1 MQTNKLNYPFPD
13 ACISEGLIYSLSVGT
28 SELHLTALIR
38 EDQAQFITGMT
49 SP

>member
-1 MQTNKLNYPFPD
+1 MQRNKLNYPFLYVR
-13 ACISEGLIYSLSVGT
+13 ISEGLIYSLSVST
-28 SELHLTALIR
+28 SELHLTALIS